1 MSGNIKNELHGFI
14 RENYL
19 FGEEYRFSD
28 DDSFLERGIIDSTGI
43 LELIAFVE
51 ERYSL
56 KIEDDELLPAN
67 LDSVNRL
74 VRFIEGKR
82 AAAAPAA
89 AAGEQAA
96 QSRLEPALA
105 G

>member
-19 FGEEYRFSD
+19 FGEEFRFSD
-28 DDSFLERGIIDSTGI
+28 DVSFLERGIIDSTGI

-56 KIEDDELLPAN
+56 KVEDDELLPSN

-74 VRFIEGKR
+74 VRFIDTKR

-89 AAGEQAA
+89 TSGERNT
-96 QSRLEPALA
+96 QSQLEPALA
-105 G
+105 N